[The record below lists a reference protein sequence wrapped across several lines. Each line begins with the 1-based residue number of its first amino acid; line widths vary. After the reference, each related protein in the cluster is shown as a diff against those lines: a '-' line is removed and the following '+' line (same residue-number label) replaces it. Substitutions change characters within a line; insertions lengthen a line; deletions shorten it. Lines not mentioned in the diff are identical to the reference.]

1 MSSFTYQNEYNTGT
15 GLFASG
21 AANSGG
27 VPIGTIIMWATA
39 TPPSDYLKCDGTLY
53 ATAGSY
59 AQLFAVIGTTYG
71 TGAGQ
76 FAVPN
81 FTGKFPA
88 GTGGVASL
96 VSNRQIESG
105 VIGSDGSTATN
116 TNTGVSVLD
125 VVATPDHHHA
135 VGTLANDNTTAVNDN
150 ATLDTSNLE
159 AHNHYYGHLHL
170 NPHTHDLSTGVV
182 TGGSHDHAVGTIAYT
197 QNNHDH
203 EMLLHDHDISPHQ
216 HPLDYT
222 GGSGNWAFPFKYN
235 NFGSATYSG
244 FWYGKGADA
253 ASSGATHCY
262 YPQSVV
268 PQNNAGT
275 TTTGNSNTTN
285 TAVKIATGS
294 MAGTTETDGVVSGT
308 ISGDTGD
315 QEGTSYAEPTATSRS
330 KQIQVPH
337 STDNYTDDTYDDMS
351 IPDHT
356 HVQQQHL
363 HTITGDTG
371 AYETTAG
378 AAITQEKYAPP
389 FLAIT
394 FCIRYRQT

>member
-71 TGAGQ
+71 AGAGQ

-125 VVATPDHHHA
+125 VVATPDHHHDATISVTLNDHNHA
-135 VGTLANDNTTAVNDN
+135 VGTLATTGGGHTHPVGTIDY
-150 ATLDTSNLE
+150 TQDL
-159 AHNHYYGHLHL
+159 HNHDIEL
-170 NPHTHDLSTGVV
+170 HTHNMP
-182 TGGSHDHAVGTIAYT
+182 HDHAAPVH
-197 QNNHDH
+197 NHNMPHDH
-203 EMLLHDHDISPHQ
+203 AGSVHNHLISAHHHD
-216 HPLDYT
+216 LDT
-222 GGSGNWAFPFKYN
+222 QGGGFPASSNYAFPFRYN
-235 NFGSATYSG
+235 NLGSGTYKG
-244 FWYGKGADA
+244 VWYGFGDDA
-253 ASSGATHCY
+253 AAAGATHCWF
-262 YPQSVV
+262 
-268 PQNNAGT
+268 PQNVLPQDNDGT
-275 TTTGNSNTTN
+275 AITGNPLGFPTTGGSSAATTENSGAATTGASSAATTGNSNTSV
-285 TAVKIATGS
+285 TASKAATGG
-294 MAGTTETDGVVSGT
+294 M
-308 ISGDTGD
+308 SGDTATGGA
-315 QEGTSYAEPTATSRS
+315 GTAGA
-330 KQIQVPH
+330 
-337 STDNYTDDTYDDMS
+337 
-351 IPDHT
+351 
-356 HVQQQHL
+356 
-363 HTITGDTG
+363 ITGDTADAPVTSSSATAAVG
-371 AYETTAG
+371 AYETTTG